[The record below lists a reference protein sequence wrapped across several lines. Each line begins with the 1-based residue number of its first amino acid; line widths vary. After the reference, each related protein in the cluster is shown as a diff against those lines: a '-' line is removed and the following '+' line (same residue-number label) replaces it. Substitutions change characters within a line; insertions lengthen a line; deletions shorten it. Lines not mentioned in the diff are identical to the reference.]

1 MLPSSIFKMADTS
14 SEKAKITQKNKY
26 PEQVLSNIFL
36 EIAENQQDPSTTF
49 LEHIEVIYSFPKQDC
64 VVHISQL
71 QNGFLTIL
79 RDQLFYIF
87 LDHFDDKT
95 LENNGFSP
103 SSIQKQSLKRRLKP
117 LNSAYDIYNLGLSI
131 QENQI
136 TNKLASDIIKPQ
148 QQHHQQQP
156 NTEEINLLNGLN
168 DVTIIDDNNKTIIE
182 KLIELTKQNS
192 QLVKEN
198 MNLSKRVI
206 SVEAKIDRIL
216 ANLPTHQQHQL
227 TPMPIQTPQ
236 HRLQTELFNL
246 AADPEINNES
256 SKNPNYNLPANSNQT
271 RSSYRDI
278 TSLQDHNTSQQ
289 HKPAA
294 PSKNQISQHKQSSP
308 PKSVVYGGRQN
319 NKTNIAGKTKPFSL
333 FIGGFHLDLDKESV
347 KSFIEREA
355 HIQVIDIELNRK
367 EQIQPII

>member
-1 MLPSSIFKMADTS
+1 M
-14 SEKAKITQKNKY
+14 
-26 PEQVLSNIFL
+26 
-36 EIAENQQDPSTTF
+36 
-49 LEHIEVIYSFPKQDC
+49 
-64 VVHISQL
+64 
-71 QNGFLTIL
+71 
-79 RDQLFYIF
+79 
-87 LDHFDDKT
+87 
-95 LENNGFSP
+95 
-103 SSIQKQSLKRRLKP
+103 KRRLKP

-156 NTEEINLLNGLN
+156 NTEEINHLNGLN

-256 SKNPNYNLPANSNQT
+256 SKNQNYNLPAKSNQT

-278 TSLQDHNTSQQ
+278 TALQDHNTSQQ

-319 NKTNIAGKTKPFSL
+319 NKTNITGKTKPFSL

-367 EQIQPII
+367 NKYNQSFKVDINTHDKQRASDPSNWVEGLVIKSYRIRKTINNQNQLSYRQHQYQNDRNNYNNNYHNDFDNNGWEQNY